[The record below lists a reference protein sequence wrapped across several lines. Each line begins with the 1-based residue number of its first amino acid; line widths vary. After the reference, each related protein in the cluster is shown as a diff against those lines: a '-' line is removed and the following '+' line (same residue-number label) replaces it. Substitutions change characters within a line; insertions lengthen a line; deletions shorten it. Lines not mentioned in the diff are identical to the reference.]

1 MSDDDLHTPEHARR
15 AIQHATRKSRV
26 ARWKLLPCEP
36 FHKEKTKKKENLSPS
51 FLFISFIQ
59 EGDFRPLLTSH
70 FVRPPVSLSL
80 SLSPS
85 LPASYSTHLL
95 TSLVSTLHS
104 FNHLAVFSIRK
115 MRKCKFAHSPSGHVP
130 SPILAFRLDDGRW
143 RGSYVFFTSYHTTVL
158 KRLFIKVELS
168 PMVKQYGMVNK
179 QKFNPQFPAAM
190 VG

>member
-1 MSDDDLHTPEHARR
+1 MHGERYNTRR
-15 AIQHATRKSRV
+15 ENHVSRV
-26 ARWKLLPCEP
+26 GSSCHVSPS
-36 FHKEKTKKKENLSPS
+36 TKKKQKKKKTSLRHSYS
-51 FLFISFIQ
+51 FHSFRKGIFDLFLHLISC
-59 EGDFRPLLTSH
+59 
-70 FVRPPVSLSL
+70 VRQSLSL